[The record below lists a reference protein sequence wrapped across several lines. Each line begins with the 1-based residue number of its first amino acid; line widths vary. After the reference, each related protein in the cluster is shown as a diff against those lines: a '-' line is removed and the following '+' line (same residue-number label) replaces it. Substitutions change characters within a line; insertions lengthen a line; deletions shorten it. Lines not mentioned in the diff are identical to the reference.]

1 MKINERTRFLLDIEK
16 VLEGLNPITPYG
28 IKLKNLMVPFE
39 KNQKSELQEELN
51 RIEKIKE
58 LIDTQRVL
66 FVEIRTH
73 MRNIKDLKK
82 SVENCMGG
90 VVLSSVEFFEIKNLV
105 GIMRS
110 ISESQSG
117 LHWGIPDKY
126 KVKILCEVEKLL
138 DPDNTGLKTFYIY
151 DSYSNNLKE
160 IRERKV
166 KIEKRLELLKI
177 NKRKEIEKEINIE
190 LRTTGDITVSRKET
204 ALIRKLLEYSKLIIS
219 SETYINITFKIRP
232 DEEMA
237 VLMKEIEEIKET
249 EVLEETKI
257 LDDLSSKLAHLGD
270 DILRNM
276 GSIGEFDLL
285 IAKAYLANA
294 LDGVKPVISDE
305 IKCVIKNGRHAVV
318 EKGLRKK
325 DKAFTPISVDLDM
338 GVAIITGANMGGK
351 TVSLKMVGLLM
362 IMMQYGLFVPGEY
375 MEASLLDFI
384 FISAGDE
391 QSLDSGL
398 STFGSEMKSMKE
410 MLYMSDMQGMILIDE
425 LARGT
430 NPREG
435 FAISWGII
443 NYLMKKPCIT
453 LITTHFDGL
462 MREGIK
468 HLQVK
473 GLQDVNYEKVGH
485 PEIISQYMDYTLIEI
500 KEEAKVPKDA
510 INISR
515 LIGIPEEI
523 LDEAERIMNDS

>member
-1 MKINERTRFLLDIEK
+1 MEINERTANLLDIEK
-16 VLEGLNPITPYG
+16 VLEGLSPITPYG
-28 IKLKNLMVPFE
+28 LKLKSLMVPFE
-39 KNQKSELQEELN
+39 KKQKAELQKELD

-82 SVENCMGG
+82 SVENCISG

-117 LHWGIPDKY
+117 LHWNIPEKY
-126 KVKILCEVEKLL
+126 KIRVLEEVEKLL
-138 DPDNTGLKTFYIY
+138 DPDDTGLKTFYIY
-151 DSYSNNLKE
+151 DSYSKNLKE
-160 IRERKV
+160 IRERKA
-166 KIEKRLELLKI
+166 KIEKNLELLKI
-177 NKRKEIEKEINIE
+177 SKRKEIEKETNLE
-190 LRTTGDITVSRKET
+190 LRTTGDITISRKET
-204 ALIRKLLEYSKLIIS
+204 TLIKKLLDYPKLVIS

-232 DEEMA
+232 DEDMA

-249 EVLEETKI
+249 EVLEEMKI
-257 LDDLSSKLAHLGD
+257 LEDLSKKLAYLGR
-270 DILRNM
+270 DIIDNM
-276 GSIGEFDLL
+276 DSIGQFDLL

-294 LDGVKPVISDE
+294 LNGVKPIISE
-305 IKCVIKNGRHAVV
+305 NTKCIIKNGRHPVV

-325 DKAFTPISVDLDM
+325 GKTFTPISVDLDM

-362 IMMQYGLFVPGEY
+362 LMMQYGLFVPAEN
-375 MEASLLDFI
+375 MESSLLDFI

-435 FAISWGII
+435 FAISAGII

-462 MREGIK
+462 VKESIK

-473 GLQDVNYEKVGH
+473 GLRNVDYEKVGS
-485 PEIISQYMDYTLIEI
+485 PEIISEHMDYTLIEI

-523 LDEAERIMNDS
+523 LDEAERIMDT

>member
-1 MKINERTRFLLDIEK
+1 MEVNERTINLLDIEK

-73 MRNIKDLKK
+73 MRSVKDLKK
-82 SVENCMGG
+82 SIENCIDG

-105 GIMRS
+105 AIMGS
-110 ISESQSG
+110 ISDSQSG
-117 LHWGIPDKY
+117 LHWQIPDKY
-126 KVKILCEVEKLL
+126 RIKRLHEVENLL

-151 DSYSNNLKE
+151 DSYSEKLRA
-160 IRERKV
+160 IRERKA
-166 KIEKRLELLKI
+166 KIEKSLELLKI
-177 NKRKEIEKEINIE
+177 NKRKEIEKEMNIE
-190 LRTTGDITVSRKET
+190 LRTTGDITISRKERT
-204 ALIRKLLEYSKLIIS
+204 LVKKLLDYPKLVIS

-232 DEEMA
+232 DEKMA
-237 VLMKEIEEIKET
+237 VLLREIEEIKES
-249 EVLEETKI
+249 EVLEEMKI
-257 LDDLSSKLAHLGD
+257 LEDLSKKLAHLGD
-270 DILRNM
+270 DILGNM
-276 GSIGEFDLL
+276 DSIGQFDLL
-285 IAKAYLANA
+285 IAKAYLANT
-294 LDGVKPVISDE
+294 LNGVKPIISDD
-305 IKCVIKNGRHAVV
+305 IKYIIKNGRHPVV
-318 EKGLRKK
+318 EKALIKK
-325 DKAFTPISVDLDM
+325 GKAFTPISMNLDM

-351 TVSLKMVGLLM
+351 TVSLKMAGLLM
-362 IMMQYGLFVPGEY
+362 IMMQYGLFVPAEY
-375 MEASLLDFI
+375 LEGALLDFV

-410 MLYMSDMQGMILIDE
+410 MLYMSDKQGMILIDE

-435 FAISWGII
+435 FAISVGII
-443 NYLMKKPCIT
+443 NFLMKKPCIT
-453 LITTHFDGL
+453 LVTTHFDGL
-462 MREGIK
+462 VKEGIK

-473 GLQDVNYEKVGH
+473 GLQNVDYEKVGH
-485 PEIISQYMDYTLIEI
+485 PEIISEYMDYTLVEI
-500 KEEAKVPKDA
+500 AKAGKVPKDA

-523 LDEAERIMNDS
+523 LTEAERIMDDS